1 MLWSLVGRRVLW
13 GCVTLLAVSLLIFLG
28 TEILPGDVAE
38 SILGQEATPEAVAAL
53 RRDLGLDVPPV
64 ERYLAWVGGLLRGD
78 LGLSLASGKP
88 VAELVGARLGNTFFL
103 AGSAAL
109 VAIPLSL
116 ALGLVAALHQDRPL
130 DRGLSMGSLVTI
142 SAPEFLIGYILI
154 YLLSVNG
161 QLFPALSR
169 LTSRMDF
176 WQQLHTIALPCLTLT
191 AVVAAHTLR
200 MTRAS
205 IIPVLS
211 QPYIETAVLKGVTQA
226 RVVVVH
232 ALPNAL
238 APIISVVMLT
248 LAYLVVGVVVV
259 EVVFSFPGMGK
270 LMVDGV
276 AKRDIPL
283 VQACGLLFASVY
295 ILLNLL
301 ADVLA
306 VVANPR
312 LRHPK

>member
-1 MLWSLVGRRVLW
+1 MLWSLIGQRVFW
-13 GCVTLLAVSLLIFLG
+13 GCVTLFVVSVLIFLG
-28 TEILPGDVAE
+28 TEILPGDVAQ

-53 RRDLGLDVPPV
+53 RHDLGLDVPPLQ
-64 ERYLAWVGGLLRGD
+64 RYLDWVGGLLRGD
-78 LGLSLASGKP
+78 LGLSLASRKP

-103 AGSAAL
+103 AGTAAL

-116 ALGLVAALHQDRPL
+116 ALGLLAALHQDRML
-130 DRGLSMGSLVTI
+130 DRGLSVSSLIAI
-142 SAPEFLIGYILI
+142 SAPEFLIGYILV
-154 YLLSVNG
+154 YLLSVHAG
-161 QLFPALSR
+161 IFPALSR
-169 LTSRMDF
+169 LTQRMDLLE
-176 WQQLHTIALPCLTLT
+176 QLRTIALPCLTLT

-205 IIPVLS
+205 IIPVLA
-211 QPYIETAVLKGVTQA
+211 QPYIETALLKGVSRA
-226 RVVVVH
+226 RIVVVH
-232 ALPNAL
+232 AFPNAL

-259 EVVFSFPGMGK
+259 EVVFSYPGMGK

-306 VVANPR
+306 VLANPR